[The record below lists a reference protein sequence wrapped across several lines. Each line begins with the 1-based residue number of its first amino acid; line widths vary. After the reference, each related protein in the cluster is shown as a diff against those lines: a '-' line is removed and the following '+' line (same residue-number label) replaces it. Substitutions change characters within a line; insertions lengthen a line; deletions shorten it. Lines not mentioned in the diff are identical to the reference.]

1 MTESSATDKNYL
13 IICIYSYSNI
23 YMVFFTS
30 CRGLSQALLS
40 WHLTGLAVA
49 LLSFLGMVA
58 HKASS
63 LQSAIEVQ
71 SGGETSERKIFPPN
85 SEFHL

>member
-30 CRGLSQALLS
+30 CRGLRQALLS
-40 WHLTGLAVA
+40 WHIDIIGMSFP
-49 LLSFLGMVA
+49 LLL
-58 HKASS
+58 
-63 LQSAIEVQ
+63 
-71 SGGETSERKIFPPN
+71 
-85 SEFHL
+85 